1 MSGTAEVLESIEQ
14 LREVEDDWRALAELR
29 SNAFV
34 TPEWYR
40 AFLENARDAVS
51 PAVFVARRPDGS
63 VLGVVPFIDASKAR
77 GLQLRFAGASLG
89 DYFHP
94 AAAEEDE
101 DEVARLAATALV
113 RRAERPSLVVLHNV
127 DSSATWPDAFRTG
140 LARRVT
146 LLQERDDVLPYATL
160 GGSWETFLAGR
171 SRNLRSQL
179 GRKVR
184 SLEKAHEVTYRRT
197 TSPEELPVDV
207 ATFFYLHH
215 RRWHT
220 RGGSSLAP
228 RRVRSFHHDFAAAA
242 LARGWLRL
250 WFLEV
255 DGVAVAAWYGWRV
268 GDRYAYYSAG
278 FDPDWAEQSV
288 GLVLFAHTLQA
299 AAEEGAETYDM
310 LLGNESYKSRFETAQ
325 RHVRTVVLARSFHPQ
340 RAAATAEVAM
350 RRAGGRLPESVREP
364 ARRAVGSVTR
374 RLPTSRVI

>member
-1 MSGTAEVLESIEQ
+1 MSSRAEVIESRTG
-14 LREVEDDWRALAELR
+14 LRAVEDEWRALAELR

-34 TPEWYR
+34 TPEWYG
-40 AFLENARDAVS
+40 AFLENASQAVS
-51 PAVFVARRPDGS
+51 PAVFVARRADGS
-63 VLGVVPFIDASKAR
+63 LLGVLPFIDASKAR

-94 AAAEEDE
+94 AAATEDE
-101 DEVARLAATALV
+101 DEVARLAALALAQ
-113 RRAERPSLVVLHNV
+113 RPERPSLVVLHNV
-127 DSSATWPDAFRTG
+127 DAGATWPDAFRSG
-140 LARRVT
+140 LARRVA
-146 LLQERDDVLPYATL
+146 LLREQDDVLPYATL

-179 GRKVR
+179 GRKMR
-184 SLEKAHEVTYRRT
+184 SLEGAHDVTYRRT
-197 TSPEELPVDV
+197 TSPDELAVDV

-215 RRWHT
+215 KRWQT

-228 RRVRSFHHDFAAAA
+228 RRVRAFHHDFAAAA

-255 DGVAVAAWYGWRV
+255 DGVAVASWYGWRV

-278 FDPDWAEQSV
+278 FDPAWSDQSV
-288 GLVLFAHTLQA
+288 GLVLFAHTLREA
-299 AAEEGAETYDM
+299 AQEGAETYDM

-325 RHVRTVVLARSFHPQ
+325 RHVRTVVLARSLHPQ

-350 RRAGGRLPESVREP
+350 RRASRRLPESVREP